1 MYSST
6 GLVGDPWFS
15 VSFSPLNVAQI
26 RIKAK
31 TWGKHAIKVKLYK
44 DGTKVDY
51 CDGHPGS
58 GYRNLECSRI
68 AEADEVKL
76 ATSLFDCNGADK
88 SLDVYEISGAF
99 IQVRFKTFSI
109 PYRKTTN

>member
-1 MYSST
+1 MVQREF
-6 GLVGDPWFS
+6 L
-15 VSFSPLNVAQI
+15 SPKRSPDQN
-26 RIKAK
+26 KSK
-31 TWGKHAIKVKLYK
+31 NFGNHAIKVELYN

-51 CDGHPGS
+51 CDDHPGS

-88 SLDVYEISGAF
+88 SLDVYEISGPRGF
-99 IQVRFKTFSI
+99 YTG
-109 PYRKTTN
+109 